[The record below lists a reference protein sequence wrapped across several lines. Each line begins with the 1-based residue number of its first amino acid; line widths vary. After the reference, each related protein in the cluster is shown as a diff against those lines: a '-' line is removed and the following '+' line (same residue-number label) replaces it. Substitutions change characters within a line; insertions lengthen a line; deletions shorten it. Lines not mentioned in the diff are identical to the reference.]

1 MRRPTAQGNSDAGAP
16 QDPAG
21 RPAPEP
27 PPAPP
32 ERPATATVLNER
44 ERTSV
49 GVSDT
54 IEPPPPPP
62 AKSEDG

>member
-1 MRRPTAQGNSDAGAP
+1 MTEPRRTPPTD
-16 QDPAG
+16 
-21 RPAPEP
+21 RAPEP
-27 PPAPP
+27 PPVPT

-44 ERTSV
+44 EPTSV

-62 AKSEDG
+62 PKSEDG